1 MRAAL
6 CLVLLLSGCAALS
19 ETECRGTDWYQLG
32 KRDGE
37 VYGSRAMID
46 QYTQSCA
53 AFGVKPDEARYM
65 LGWEGGNRKHRQPTG
80 CGGGPDGKSGQPA
93 WPGKRREGRAIGK
106 PIYTPLHA
114 RALLR

>member
-19 ETECRGTDWYQLG
+19 ETDCRGTDWYQLG

-46 QYTQSCA
+46 QYTHSCA

-65 LGWEGGNRKHRQPTG
+65 LGWEDGNMEYRQRTG
-80 CGGGPDGKSGQPA
+80 YGGGPD
-93 WPGKRREGRAIGK
+93 
-106 PIYTPLHA
+106 
-114 RALLR
+114 